1 MGARLADEIIA
12 ALSTQTATVPGSKA
26 AEIVLPK
33 LAESLKETLL
43 QRKLSVTMS
52 RGCSMNTLFP
62 QS

>member
-1 MGARLADEIIA
+1 MGARLAEIIA
-12 ALSTQTATVPGSKA
+12 TLSTQTVIAPGSKA

-43 QRKLSVTMS
+43 QRKSIGDDVEKMLDDHPLS
-52 RGCSMNTLFP
+52 